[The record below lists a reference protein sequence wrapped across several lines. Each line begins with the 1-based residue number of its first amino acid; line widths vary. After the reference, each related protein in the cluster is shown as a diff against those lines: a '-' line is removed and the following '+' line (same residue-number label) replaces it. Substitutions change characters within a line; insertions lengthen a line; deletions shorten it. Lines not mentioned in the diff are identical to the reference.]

1 MCTEGRVHKKDGE
14 ADYEE
19 ITVAILTGGDEKA
32 GEAAVR
38 VEELSAQPR
47 TVQLLTYLF
56 IG

>member
-1 MCTEGRVHKKDGE
+1 MSTRKMEKLTKR
-14 ADYEE
+14 E
-19 ITVAILTGGDEKA
+19 ITVAILTGEDEEA

-38 VEELSAQPR
+38 AEELSAQPR